1 MRRPGRF
8 VKLAFSHTEEVETD
22 KTWCW
27 TLQFYDN
34 DSADFVRE
42 ALLFD
47 LHPLMKHQ
55 ETSLKQDQPSLEGGK
70 LTREVREALNLP
82 KPEKK
87 SNKKTKK
94 R

>member
-1 MRRPGRF
+1 
-8 VKLAFSHTEEVETD
+8 
-22 KTWCW
+22 
-27 TLQFYDN
+27 
-34 DSADFVRE
+34 
-42 ALLFD
+42 
-47 LHPLMKHQ
+47 MKYQ
-55 ETSLKQDQPSLEGGK
+55 GVSLKQDQPSLEGGK